1 MVETYAHL
9 FDGIST
15 IEDFNDEQ
23 VVFFSIRHLSKLKD
37 EIAQAQ
43 LFNVMS
49 LLWDGMLQNGEP
61 QLAAYT
67 KGTLAFED
75 AIRYLIVIDEAHHIV
90 NTKRGNEHA
99 LDFLTEFSREASK
112 YFAGLIYASH
122 LISDFVPDGSEQTAI
137 EKIKKLF
144 DLTQY
149 KFIMQQDDNNLDTIQ
164 RVFKTGITDSEL
176 AEIPRLPVG
185 DVLLCIKSVK
195 NILFH
200 IEIDEE
206 EKVLYGGGA

>member
-1 MVETYAHL
+1 M

-23 VVFFSIRHLSKLKD
+23 VVFFSIRYLSKLKD

-99 LDFLTEFSREASK
+99 LDFLTEFSREARK

-137 EKIKKLF
+137 EKIKSF
-144 DLTQY
+144 
-149 KFIMQQDDNNLDTIQ
+149 
-164 RVFKTGITDSEL
+164 
-176 AEIPRLPVG
+176 
-185 DVLLCIKSVK
+185 
-195 NILFH
+195 
-200 IEIDEE
+200 
-206 EKVLYGGGA
+206 

>member
-1 MVETYAHL
+1 
-9 FDGIST
+9 
-15 IEDFNDEQ
+15 
-23 VVFFSIRHLSKLKD
+23 
-37 EIAQAQ
+37 
-43 LFNVMS
+43 
-49 LLWDGMLQNGEP
+49 MLQNGQP
-61 QLAAYT
+61 QLEAYT
-67 KGTLAFED
+67 KGELPFED
-75 AIRYLIVIDEAHHIV
+75 AIRYLIVIDEAHRIV
-90 NTKRGNEHA
+90 NTKKGSEHA
-99 LDFLTEFSREASK
+99 LDFLTEFSREARK

-122 LISDFVPDGSEQTAI
+122 LITDFVPEGSEQTAI
-137 EKIKKLF
+137 EKIKTLF

-149 KFIMQQDDNNLDTIQ
+149 KFIMNQDDNNLDTIQ